1 MRKILSVLLGSLV
14 ALMLVGCGSNVDDAT
29 ADKYIEQ
36 AKSVVE
42 NLNNENYED
51 IQAQFDAK
59 MKANLTTEQMA
70 ELAPIIEASGQFQEF
85 DKQSVEEKD
94 GYYTTIL
101 VAKYSEEKRIYTI
114 SFNEQD
120 EIVGLYIK

>member
-36 AKSVVE
+36 AKAVVE

-101 VAKYSEEKRIYTI
+101 VAKYSEENRIYTI

>member
-1 MRKILSVLLGSLV
+1 MRKILSVLLGALV
-14 ALMLVGCGSNVDDAT
+14 ALILVGCGSNVDDAT

-36 AKSVVE
+36 AKAVVE

-101 VAKYSEEKRIYTI
+101 VAKYSEENRIYTI

-120 EIVGLYIK
+120 EIVGLFIK

>member
-1 MRKILSVLLGSLV
+1 MRKILSILVGALV
-14 ALMLVGCGSNVDDAT
+14 ALLLVGCGSNVDDAT

-36 AKSVVE
+36 AKAVVE

-51 IQAQFDAK
+51 IQAQFDET
-59 MKANLTTEQMA
+59 MKAKLTIEQMK
-70 ELAPIIEASGQFQEF
+70 EIAPILKASGQFQEF

-120 EIVGLYIK
+120 EIIGLFVK

>member
-14 ALMLVGCGSNVDDAT
+14 ALLLVGCGSNVDDAT

-36 AKSVVE
+36 AKAVVE

-101 VAKYSEEKRIYTI
+101 VAKYSEENRIYTI

>member
-1 MRKILSVLLGSLV
+1 MRKILSVLLGALV

-29 ADKYIEQ
+29 ANKYIEQ
-36 AKSVVE
+36 AKTVVE

-51 IQAQFDAK
+51 IQSQFDAK

-101 VAKYSEEKRIYTI
+101 VAKYSEENRIYTI

>member
-1 MRKILSVLLGSLV
+1 MKKILSVLLGALV

-36 AKSVVE
+36 AKAVVE

-101 VAKYSEEKRIYTI
+101 VAKYSEENRIYTI

-120 EIVGLYIK
+120 EIVGLFIK

>member
-1 MRKILSVLLGSLV
+1 MKKILSVLLGALV

-36 AKSVVE
+36 AKAVVE

-94 GYYTTIL
+94 GYYTAIL

-120 EIVGLYIK
+120 EIVGLFIK

>member
-1 MRKILSVLLGSLV
+1 MRKILSVLLGALV
-14 ALMLVGCGSNVDDAT
+14 ALILVGCGSNVDDAT

-36 AKSVVE
+36 AKAVVE

-59 MKANLTTEQMA
+59 MKANLTTEQLA

-101 VAKYSEEKRIYTI
+101 VAKYSEENRIYTI

-120 EIVGLYIK
+120 EIVGLFIK

>member
-1 MRKILSVLLGSLV
+1 MRKILSVLLGALV

-36 AKSVVE
+36 AKAVVE

-101 VAKYSEEKRIYTI
+101 VAKYSEENRIYTI

>member
-1 MRKILSVLLGSLV
+1 MRKILSILVGALV
-14 ALMLVGCGSNVDDAT
+14 ALLLVGCGSNVDDAT

-36 AKSVVE
+36 AKAVVE

-51 IQAQFDAK
+51 IQAQFDET
-59 MKANLTTEQMA
+59 MKAKLTIEQLK
-70 ELAPIIEASGQFQEF
+70 EIAPILKASGQFQEF
-85 DKQSVEEKD
+85 DKQSIEEKD

-120 EIVGLYIK
+120 EIIGLFVK

>member
-36 AKSVVE
+36 AKAVVE

-59 MKANLTTEQMA
+59 MKANLTTEQLA